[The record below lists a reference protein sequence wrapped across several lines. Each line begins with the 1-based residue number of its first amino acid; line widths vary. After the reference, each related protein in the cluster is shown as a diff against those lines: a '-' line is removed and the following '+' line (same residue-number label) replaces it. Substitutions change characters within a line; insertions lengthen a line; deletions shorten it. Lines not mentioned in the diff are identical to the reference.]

1 MAWFNDFAASLKVF
15 WVLSS
20 FIALFEAQ
28 SFSRLSEG
36 HGLTWA
42 MPLMVLLCGTKV
54 RAGGGINCKS
64 DHSEM
69 SPQVALM
76 TTAESGVKCRDAAL
90 RFHSAAAAAGSAWAA
105 GAAGAAGAA
114 EAVVPAPLYSPG
126 CCCCLSHSS
135 PHSSCSLPHICRLLA
150 VLSNS

>member
-1 MAWFNDFAASLKVF
+1 MGYASHGIVM
-15 WVLSS
+15 
-20 FIALFEAQ
+20 
-28 SFSRLSEG
+28 RDEG
-36 HGLTWA
+36 AG
-42 MPLMVLLCGTKV
+42 
-54 RAGGGINCKS
+54 RGGGTNCKS

-105 GAAGAAGAA
+105 WAAGAA
-114 EAVVPAPLYSPG
+114 EAVVPAPLYSRG

-135 PHSSCSLPHICRLLA
+135 PHSSSSRP
-150 VLSNS
+150 